1 MLGGENVHCQV
12 TIRSDHLFFDNQ
24 HQSVAG
30 YVGIELMAQTIAA
43 WAGYHAWQ

>member
-12 TIRSDHLFFDNQ
+12 TIKSDDLFFDNQ
-24 HQSVAG
+24 RQGIAG